1 MGTNGMR
8 DTLPPLD
15 PAAKALSEALLSK
28 IKSEIQQHGPMS
40 FARYMEMA
48 LYEPGLGYYRNALT
62 KIGKLGDFVTAPVI
76 SPLFSYCLANQ
87 CEEILMACGGG
98 DILEFGAG
106 TGVMAAH
113 ILLALA
119 EKKALPDHYYILEV
133 SGSLKSVQA
142 ETIQAIVPMHADR
155 VVWLTALP
163 DTPLQGVVLANE
175 VLDAMPVHQFIFQ
188 EGIHERVVDLEK
200 EELVF
205 RNGNQKNETLVSEIA
220 QYDIAFSEGYAS
232 EINLYLK
239 PWIKSI
245 ADSFEKGAI
254 LLIDYGFPRH
264 EYYHPDRSMGT
275 VMCHYQHRSHADPFM
290 LPGLQD
296 ITAHVDFTSVAEAAD
311 ENGLTVAG
319 FTHQSSFL
327 MNCGLLSFIN
337 EGIDE
342 KARFLQ
348 NQQILQLTLP
358 SEMGELFKVI
368 GLTKN
373 MHSALMG
380 FSQMNQLMRL

>member
-1 MGTNGMR
+1 MR

-15 PAAKALSEALLSK
+15 PAAKALSESLLLK

-87 CEEILMACGGG
+87 CEEILTACGGG

-106 TGVMAAH
+106 TGIMAAH
-113 ILLALA
+113 ILWALA
-119 EKKALPDHYYILEV
+119 EKNALPNHYYILEL
-133 SGSLKSVQA
+133 SASLKAVQA
-142 ETIQAIVPMHADR
+142 ETIQDIVPMHADR

-163 DTPLQGVVLANE
+163 EKPLQGVVLANE

-188 EGIHERVVDLEK
+188 HGIQERVVDLEK
-200 EELVF
+200 DELVF
-205 RNGNQKNETLVSEIA
+205 RNSNQKNEKLIAEIA
-220 QYDIAFSEGYAS
+220 RYGIAFSDGYSS

-245 ADSFEKGAI
+245 ANSFEKGAV
-254 LLIDYGFPRH
+254 LLIDYGFSRH
-264 EYYHPDRSMGT
+264 EYYHPDRWMGT
-275 VMCHYQHRSHADPFM
+275 VMCHLQHRSHADPFV

-337 EGIDE
+337 EGMDE

-358 SEMGELFKVI
+358 SEMGEFFKVI

-373 MHSALMG
+373 IHSALIG
-380 FSQMNQLMRL
+380 FLEMNQLMRL